1 MFIFWCGI
9 WTSFGPITSVCLKMM
24 IMLYSPKMAMWI
36 GTMMINSM
44 ITHENLRASG
54 HPIGSWSWNL
64 VVTVQDTGTVI
75 QLCNEKAQKAIENCS
90 RCLSKGEVSTGF
102 QGAKLGRYWYILED
116 IDDNN
121 LQKDGTVRFLTS
133 PHPRKCGDTGSSS
146 NWGYYSIWFIM
157 TGWWF
162 GTWILWLSIQ
172 LGMSS
177 SHWRFVYHFSE
188 G

>member
-1 MFIFWCGI
+1 MKI
-9 WTSFGPITSVCLKMM
+9 W
-24 IMLYSPKMAMWI
+24 
-36 GTMMINSM
+36 
-44 ITHENLRASG
+44 G
-54 HPIGSWSWNL
+54 HPGIRSEAGHGTWWSRCRTPALWYSSAMRKHKRPL
-64 VVTVQDTGTVI
+64 R
-75 QLCNEKAQKAIENCS
+75 NCS

-177 SHWRFVYHFSE
+177 SQLTIRLSFFRGVGWNHQPDM

>member
-1 MFIFWCGI
+1 MKIWGHPGI
-9 WTSFGPITSVCLKMM
+9 
-24 IMLYSPKMAMWI
+24 
-36 GTMMINSM
+36 
-44 ITHENLRASG
+44 RASDVRKLVMEPGG
-54 HPIGSWSWNL
+54 HGPGHRHC
-64 VVTVQDTGTVI
+64 DTALQWESTKGHWET
-75 QLCNEKAQKAIENCS
+75 AQGA
-90 RCLSKGEVSTGF
+90 RKGEVSTGF

-133 PHPRKCGDTGSSS
+133 PHLRKCGDTGSSS
-146 NWGYYSIWFIM
+146 SWGYYSIWFIM

-177 SHWRFVYHFSE
+177 SQLTIRLSFFRGIGWNHQPDM